1 MSSTIGGGVKPPVTN
16 LPTETDGVSEAKT
29 NETTAPA
36 KTEAKAPVDAM
47 EHTTLHHQDRR
58 AREPQARDPH
68 RQDRHHRDL
77 QASVYPA
84 TDW

>member
-29 NETTAPA
+29 NETKAPA

-47 EHTTLHHQDRR
+47 EHTPSTTKADTPESPKLETPT
-58 AREPQARDPH
+58 AKT
-68 RQDRHHRDL
+68 
-77 QASVYPA
+77 A
-84 TDW
+84 TTAAELS